1 MPPLAPPSL
10 APQAKFGLGGDAKG
24 RDGGAVKWGDKVAA
38 VDALIA
44 AVEGRGGARAGAGA
58 AASAG
63 PASNVRAKDRPS
75 ARADADDDDDDE
87 DDGGAAGAGPRAPR
101 NARLFAGL
109 AASGAGPPHVAFG
122 GALAAL
128 RKGLKDSNAAV
139 AARSMA
145 ALAVLASRLRGP
157 FGAAA
162 RQVRTQ
168 SSAAAVSISPA
179 RPLARSPARS
189 LVLTLSPS
197 LTRPAPPR
205 PAPPRPAP
213 PRPARH
219 SPRSCPGCARRRAR
233 Q

>member
-1 MPPLAPPSL
+1 MTPLAPSSL

-38 VDALIA
+38 IDALIA

-63 PASNVRAKDRPS
+63 PASNVRAKDRPA
-75 ARADADDDDDDE
+75 ARADADDDDEE
-87 DDGGAAGAGPRAPR
+87 DDDGGGAAGAGPRAPR

-109 AASGAGPPHVAFG
+109 AASGAGAPHVAFG

-162 RQVRTQ
+162 RQVGVASL
-168 SSAAAVSISPA
+168 SSASADPA
-179 RPLARSPARS
+179 PTHLARS
-189 LVLTLSPS
+189 L
-197 LTRPAPPR
+197 APWR
-205 PAPPRPAP
+205 
-213 PRPARH
+213 
-219 SPRSCPGCARRRAR
+219 
-233 Q
+233 

>member
-1 MPPLAPPSL
+1 MAPLAPPSL

-75 ARADADDDDDDE
+75 ARADADDDDDDD
-87 DDGGAAGAGPRAPR
+87 DDGGGAGAGPRAPR

-109 AASGAGPPHVAFG
+109 AASGAGAPHVAFG

-145 ALAVLASRLRGP
+145 ALAVLASRLRAP

-162 RQVRTQ
+162 RQVGVASL
-168 SSAAAVSISPA
+168 SSASADPGPISPS
-179 RPLARSPARS
+179 RPVARS
-189 LVLTLSPS
+189 LALTLSPLPHS
-197 LTRPAPPR
+197 TRPV
-205 PAPPRPAP
+205 P
-213 PRPARH
+213 PRPARR

-233 Q
+233 P